1 MSSKLLDC
9 CLVDF
14 SHPPAPPHLAD
25 DASDDH
31 FEPED
36 TVDEVNTFDG
46 RLIRRLGQYLTPY
59 AGYIVLALAITLGAS
74 FLGPLRPWLVQK
86 GIDNYIVVGDLEGLQ
101 YIILYLV
108 LALVGEGILSFGEN
122 YLTQWIGQQA
132 IYDLRTTLFRHV
144 EGQSLAYFDRTPV
157 GRVITRTTS
166 DVEALSDALS
176 SGLVSVLGDLFK
188 LVFIAYFMFTL
199 NWMLAVVTLLVMP
212 LMVWVT
218 FWFRRNVREQYRET
232 RKQMARINS
241 FIQEH
246 VTGMH
251 IVQLFN
257 REDEEEDRF
266 EGINDK
272 HRAAHLHTIFYY
284 AIFWPSI
291 EFISNL
297 ALAAVLWFGGFR
309 ALGGSALTLGVLVAF
324 IQYARQFFRPIRD
337 LSNQYDTLQ
346 KAMAGAERVFS
357 LLDTDESIE
366 APSAPVELDAVEGT
380 IEFKN
385 VWFAYEEDD
394 AGTPDWVLEDV
405 SFRVEP
411 GEMAALVGATGAG
424 KSTVMNLLLRFYE
437 IQRGQIRVDGHDI
450 RDLRLR
456 DLREHIGLI
465 PQDVFL
471 FSGSV
476 RRNLTLDD
484 PSIDEATMRRAAETV
499 QADQLI
505 ERLPDGYDQ
514 DVKERGSSLSRGQ
527 RQLLAFVRALLY
539 DPDVMVLDE
548 ATSSV
553 DTETEALI
561 QRALER
567 VTEGRTTLAIA
578 HRLSTIQDAD
588 KILVMHK
595 GEIRERGTHQ
605 ELLAADGL
613 YRKLYDLQYADQVAP
628 RGDGA
633 RTDQRVQ
640 T

>member
-1 MSSKLLDC
+1 M
-9 CLVDF
+9 
-14 SHPPAPPHLAD
+14 HLAD

-31 FEPED
+31 FESED

-380 IEFKN
+380 IEFEN

>member
-1 MSSKLLDC
+1 M
-9 CLVDF
+9 
-14 SHPPAPPHLAD
+14 AD

-59 AGYIVLALAITLGAS
+59 AGYIVLALVITLGAS

-380 IEFKN
+380 IEFEN

-484 PSIDEATMRRAAETV
+484 PSIDEKTMRRAAETV

-613 YRKLYDLQYADQVAP
+613 YRQLYDLQYADQGAP

>member
-1 MSSKLLDC
+1 M
-9 CLVDF
+9 
-14 SHPPAPPHLAD
+14 AD

-59 AGYIVLALAITLGAS
+59 AGYIILALVITLGAS

-380 IEFKN
+380 IEFEN

-561 QRALER
+561 QQALER

-613 YRKLYDLQYADQVAP
+613 YRRLYDLQYADQVAP

-633 RTDQRVQ
+633 RADRRVQ

>member
-1 MSSKLLDC
+1 M
-9 CLVDF
+9 
-14 SHPPAPPHLAD
+14 AD

-380 IEFKN
+380 IEFEN

-613 YRKLYDLQYADQVAP
+613 YRQLYDLQYADQGAP

>member
-1 MSSKLLDC
+1 M
-9 CLVDF
+9 
-14 SHPPAPPHLAD
+14 AD

-605 ELLAADGL
+605 ELLAVDGL
-613 YRKLYDLQYADQVAP
+613 YRKLYDLQYADQGAP

>member
-1 MSSKLLDC
+1 M
-9 CLVDF
+9 
-14 SHPPAPPHLAD
+14 AD

-257 REDEEEDRF
+257 REDEEENRF

-380 IEFKN
+380 IEFEN

-628 RGDGA
+628 LGDGA

>member
-1 MSSKLLDC
+1 M
-9 CLVDF
+9 
-14 SHPPAPPHLAD
+14 AD

-59 AGYIVLALAITLGAS
+59 AGYIILALVITLGAS

-257 REDEEEDRF
+257 REDEEENRF

-380 IEFKN
+380 IEFEN

-613 YRKLYDLQYADQVAP
+613 YRRLYDLQYADQVAP

-633 RTDQRVQ
+633 RADRRVQ

>member
-1 MSSKLLDC
+1 M
-9 CLVDF
+9 
-14 SHPPAPPHLAD
+14 AD

-74 FLGPLRPWLVQK
+74 FLGPLRPWRVQK

>member
-1 MSSKLLDC
+1 M
-9 CLVDF
+9 
-14 SHPPAPPHLAD
+14 HLAD

-366 APSAPVELDAVEGT
+366 APSAPVELDAVEGA
-380 IEFKN
+380 IEFEN

>member
-1 MSSKLLDC
+1 MS
-9 CLVDF
+9 
-14 SHPPAPPHLAD
+14 D

-36 TVDEVNTFDG
+36 TVKEVHTFDG
-46 RLIRRLGQYLTPY
+46 RLIRRLARYLKPY
-59 AGYIVLALAITLGAS
+59 TGYIALALCVTLGAS
-74 FLGPLRPWLVQK
+74 LLGPLRPWLVQK
-86 GIDNYIVVGDLEGLQ
+86 AIDNYIVVGDLEGLQ
-101 YIILYLV
+101 RIILFLM
-108 LALVGEGILSFGEN
+108 LALVGEGLLSFVEN

-144 EGQSLAYFDRTPV
+144 EGQPLSYFDHTPV
-157 GRVITRTTS
+157 GRIITRATS
-166 DVEALSDALS
+166 DVQALSDALS
-176 SGLVSVLGDLFK
+176 SGLVSALGDLFK
-188 LVFIAYFMFTL
+188 LFFIAYFMFTL

-218 FWFRRNVREQYRET
+218 FWFRRNVRAQYRET
-232 RKQMARINS
+232 RRQMARLNA

-257 REDEEEDRF
+257 REEEEKSRF
-266 EGINDK
+266 RDINDE
-272 HRAAHLHTIFYY
+272 HRAAHLKTIFYY

-291 EFISNL
+291 EFISSV
-297 ALAAVLWFGGFR
+297 ALAAVLWFGGVR

-346 KAMAGAERVFS
+346 RAMAGAERVFS
-357 LLDTDESIE
+357 LLDTDESLDE
-366 APSAPVELDAVEGT
+366 PATPVELDTVEGT
-380 IEFKN
+380 IEFEN
-385 VWFAYEEDD
+385 VWFAYEEDNE
-394 AGTPDWVLEDV
+394 GTPDWVLKDV
-405 SFRVEP
+405 SFKVEP

-424 KSTVMNLLLRFYE
+424 KSTVMNVLLRFYE
-437 IQRGQIRVDGHDI
+437 IQKGRILVDGHDI
-450 RDLRLR
+450 RDLRLK
-456 DLREHIGLI
+456 DLRRHVGLI

-484 PSIDEATMRRAAETV
+484 PGVDEDLMQRAAETV
-499 QADQLI
+499 QADRLV
-505 ERLPDGYDQ
+505 ERLPEGYDQ

-527 RQLLAFVRALLY
+527 RQLLAFVRALIY

-561 QRALER
+561 QNALER

-588 KILVMHK
+588 TILVMHK
-595 GEIRERGTHQ
+595 GEIREQGTHQ
-605 ELLAADGL
+605 ELLAMDGL
-613 YRKLYDLQYADQVAP
+613 YRKLYDLQYADQAAS
-628 RGDGA
+628 RGDDA
-633 RTDQRVQ
+633 RADRRVQ
-640 T
+640 A

>member
-1 MSSKLLDC
+1 M
-9 CLVDF
+9 
-14 SHPPAPPHLAD
+14 AD

-380 IEFKN
+380 IEFEN
-385 VWFAYEEDD
+385 VWFAYEDDD

>member
-1 MSSKLLDC
+1 M
-9 CLVDF
+9 
-14 SHPPAPPHLAD
+14 AD

-59 AGYIVLALAITLGAS
+59 AGYIILALVITLGAS

-357 LLDTDESIE
+357 LLDTDEGIE

-380 IEFKN
+380 IEFEN

-561 QRALER
+561 QQALER

-613 YRKLYDLQYADQVAP
+613 YRRLYDLQYADQVAP

-633 RTDQRVQ
+633 RADRRVQ

>member
-1 MSSKLLDC
+1 M
-9 CLVDF
+9 
-14 SHPPAPPHLAD
+14 HLAD

-59 AGYIVLALAITLGAS
+59 AGYIVLALVITLGAS

-232 RKQMARINS
+232 RRQMARINS

-366 APSAPVELDAVEGT
+366 APGAPVELDAVEGT
-380 IEFKN
+380 IEFEN

-394 AGTPDWVLEDV
+394 TGAPDWVLEDV
-405 SFRVEP
+405 SFRVKP

-484 PSIDEATMRRAAETV
+484 PSIDEKTMRRAAKTV

-613 YRKLYDLQYADQVAP
+613 YRRLYDLQYADQGAP